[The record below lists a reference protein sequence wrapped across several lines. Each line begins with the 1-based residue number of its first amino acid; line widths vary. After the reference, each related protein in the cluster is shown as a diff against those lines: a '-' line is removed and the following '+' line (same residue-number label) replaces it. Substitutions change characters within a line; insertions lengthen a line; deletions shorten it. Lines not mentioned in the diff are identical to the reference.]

1 MKLPMIRATFAARAT
16 IWIAS
21 AYAIVQG
28 AGIVVGGPHRFA
40 GPSFAVLREAPHPT
54 LFWGWWL
61 IVAGVLILTSSLGLQ
76 QVPSIPVQRLGLW
89 VKGVAL
95 FGMAVWSFCF
105 AKGALDAA
113 RSIETIPTTGGP
125 TYVYIGLGV
134 LVLVLID
141 ERRSRR
147 DVRR

>member
-1 MKLPMIRATFAARAT
+1 MKLPMIRATFGARAT

-21 AYAIVQG
+21 AYAIAQG
-28 AGIVVGGPHRFA
+28 AGIVVGGPQRFA
-40 GPSFAVLREAPHPT
+40 GPSFTVLRQAPHPT
-54 LFWGWWL
+54 LFWGCWL
-61 IVAGVLILTSSLGLQ
+61 IVAGILILTSSLVLQ
-76 QVPSIPVQRLGLW
+76 QVPSTPVRRGLW
-89 VKGVAL
+89 AKGVAL
-95 FGMAVWSFCF
+95 FAMAVWSFCF

-113 RSIETIPTTGGP
+113 RTIETVPTTGGP